1 MDLGRG
7 RASALVLGVK
17 YMRVRSY
24 SNLFLAGVMAS
35 IVGVTV
41 SNAAKADQD
50 YGASLDARRSS
61 HFYIGLDYSPA
72 SSKIRGFKI
81 RESSGETAAV
91 YPYFGNGDSP
101 TIEYNRFDWDTPN
114 PRIGF
119 KDNTL
124 LAIGS
129 SIGYAF
135 SRARVE
141 VEVGYESF
149 KIKDWGKS
157 GKKEKDGSAVYLLA
171 KELAYSLASN
181 QQDKLAVALSKVEG
195 KDIVNFAKA
204 LESTSPTIGEKVCR
218 TRSGSGENNYARYSE
233 RTSGLKVS
241 DNNTALCGDIGGHR
255 GHSSLKVNIFKDFI
269 AKTLGDGSR
278 NWPTSTGSKSTENDN
293 ANAVAADLVK
303 NLTMEEKGIVAGLFS
318 RTIEGGE
325 AAKISAISTTSV
337 MLNVCYDFY
346 GKESSIAPY
355 ACAGIGSNFVGIV
368 DSHIVP
374 KLAYKLKAGIGC
386 QISPEISIFAGG
398 FYHRILGDGRYADLP
413 VKRLFYDES
422 PKGRTK
428 NTAVANFSMSY
439 AGGEFGVRLA
449 F

>member
-1 MDLGRG
+1 MVDLGGG

-72 SSKIRGFKI
+72 FSKIRDFKI
-81 RESSGETAAV
+81 IESSGETAAV
-91 YPYFGNGDSP
+91 YPYFDDGRSHA
-101 TIEYNRFDWDTPN
+101 IEYNKFDWNTPN

-149 KIKDWGKS
+149 KIKDRGKG

-171 KELAYSLASN
+171 KELAYSVASN
-181 QQDKLAVALSKVEG
+181 QQDKLAVALSKVKG

-218 TRSGSGENNYARYSE
+218 TRSGSGEKNYARYVE
-233 RTSGLKVS
+233 KTSRS
-241 DNNTALCGDIGGHR
+241 SNDTSLCGDIGGTSAHNSPR
-255 GHSSLKVNIFKDFI
+255 VNVFKDFA

-278 NWPTSTGSKSTENDN
+278 NWPTSSGTKSMENDN

-303 NLTMEEKGIVAGLFS
+303 NLNMEEKAIVAGLFS

-398 FYHRILGDGRYADLP
+398 FYHRILGNGRYADLP

-439 AGGEFGVRLA
+439 AGGELGVRLA

>member
-1 MDLGRG
+1 
-7 RASALVLGVK
+7 
-17 YMRVRSY
+17 MRVRSY

-72 SSKIRGFKI
+72 SSEIRDFKI

-101 TIEYNRFDWDTPN
+101 AIEYNRFDWETPN

-129 SIGYAF
+129 SVGYAF

-157 GKKEKDGSAVYLLA
+157 GKKEKEGSAVYLLA
-171 KELAYSLASN
+171 KELAYSVASN
-181 QQDKLAVALSKVEG
+181 QQDRLAVALSKVEG

-204 LESTSPTIGEKVCR
+204 LESTSLTIGEKVCR
-218 TRSGSGENNYARYSE
+218 TRSGKGENNYARYSE
-233 RTSGLKVS
+233 KTSWFKIS
-241 DNNTALCGDIGGHR
+241 DNNTALCGDIGGTS
-255 GHSSLKVNIFKDFI
+255 GHNSPRVNVFKDFA

-278 NWPTSTGSKSTENDN
+278 NWPTSSGTNSTENDN

-303 NLTMEEKGIVAGLFS
+303 NLTTEEKGIVAGLFS

-355 ACAGIGSNFVGIV
+355 ACAGVGSNFVGIV
-368 DSHIVP
+368 DGHIVP

-386 QISPEISIFAGG
+386 QIFPEISIFAGG

-422 PKGRTK
+422 PRGRTK

>member
-1 MDLGRG
+1 
-7 RASALVLGVK
+7 
-17 YMRVRSY
+17 MRVRSY
-24 SNLFLAGVMAS
+24 GNLFLAGVMAF

-41 SNAAKADQD
+41 INAAKADQD
-50 YGASLDARRSS
+50 YGASSDARRSS

-72 SSKIRGFKI
+72 FSKIRDFKI
-81 RESSGETAAV
+81 IESSGETAAV
-91 YPYFGNGDSP
+91 YPYFDDGRSP
-101 TIEYNRFDWDTPN
+101 AIEYNKFDWDTPN
-114 PRIGF
+114 PLIGF

-149 KIKDWGKS
+149 KIKDRGKS
-157 GKKEKDGSAVYLLA
+157 GKKEKEGSAVYLLA
-171 KELAYSLASN
+171 KELAYSVASN
-181 QQDKLAVALSKVEG
+181 QQDRLAVALSKVEG

-204 LESTSPTIGEKVCR
+204 LESTSPTIGEKICR
-218 TRSGSGENNYARYSE
+218 TRSGKGDDNYARYSE
-233 RTSGLKVS
+233 KTSWFKVS
-241 DNNTALCGDIGGHR
+241 DNNTALCGDIGGTS
-255 GHSSLKVNIFKDFI
+255 GYNSLKAHVFKDFA
-269 AKTLGDGSR
+269 AKALGDGTR
-278 NWPTSTGSKSTENDN
+278 NWPTSSGTNSKENDN

-303 NLTMEEKGIVAGLFS
+303 NLTMAEKAIVAGLFS
-318 RTIEGGE
+318 KTIEGGE
-325 AAKISAISTTSV
+325 VTKIRAISTTSV

-346 GKESSIAPY
+346 GKESRIAPY
-355 ACAGIGSNFVGIV
+355 ACAGVGSNFVGIV
-368 DSHIVP
+368 DRHIVP

-386 QISPEISIFAGG
+386 QISSEISVFAGG
-398 FYHRILGDGRYADLP
+398 FYQRVLGDGRYADVP